1 MADEYLT
8 IGAVAE
14 RTGVATSALRYYEER
29 GLITSERTSGNQRRY
44 RRAAIRTVSIIR
56 AGQEVGLSLDE
67 IAAGLATLPDRST
80 PTKADWT
87 RLAASWRK
95 GLDRRIRELEALRDD
110 LGECIGCGCLSLR
123 SCVRFNPGDRAHA
136 SGTGARYLLGDERPS
151 PPGS

>member
-8 IGAVAE
+8 IGAVAR

-29 GLITSERTSGNQRRY
+29 DLIASERTTGNQRRY
-44 RRAAIRTVSIIR
+44 RREVIRTVSVIR

-67 IAAGLATLPDRST
+67 IAAGLDTLPDRSM
-80 PTKADWT
+80 PTKADWA
-87 RLAASWRK
+87 RLARSWRK
-95 GLDRRIRELEALRDD
+95 EIDRRIGELEALRDD

-123 SCVRFNPGDRAHA
+123 SCLLFNPEDRAHA

-151 PPGS
+151 PTGS